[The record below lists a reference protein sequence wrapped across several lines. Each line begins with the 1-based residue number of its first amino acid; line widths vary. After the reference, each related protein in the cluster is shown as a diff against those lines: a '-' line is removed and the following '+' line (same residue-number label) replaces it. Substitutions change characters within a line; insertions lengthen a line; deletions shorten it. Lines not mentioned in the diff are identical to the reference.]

1 MNWNVWFSAIKII
14 YSRYTY
20 DHVYENKLVLH
31 VQKFKMETGM
41 LKKQTSI
48 ADVVTLKALFQQ

>member
-1 MNWNVWFSAIKII
+1 MYGFQPSRL

-41 LKKQTSI
+41 LKKQTSV
-48 ADVVTLKALFQQ
+48 ADVVTVTALFQQ